1 MNIPD
6 LKEIA
11 VAWMRAANPT
21 PDQQATADARLIGM

>member
-21 PDQQATADARLIGM
+21 PDQQALADARLTI